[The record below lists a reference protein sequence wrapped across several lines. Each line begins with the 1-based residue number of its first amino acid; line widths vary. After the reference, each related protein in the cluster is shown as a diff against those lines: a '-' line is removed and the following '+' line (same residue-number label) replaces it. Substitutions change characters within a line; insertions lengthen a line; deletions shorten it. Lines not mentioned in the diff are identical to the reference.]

1 MIGQCSEH
9 LFRKQ
14 FSKHLTGGYKDL
26 ILQFTMEKIP
36 EELWTF
42 IGQFLNQEKVIDHLY
57 SRLRLTNENLE
68 HMMNDNISLQ
78 HECDL
83 LNQRM
88 IVLERL
94 QLMQQRQNSRLKR
107 KNIILRSRIDVL
119 EDRTGSRR
127 TTSVLDRSFGDLSP
141 VEVSDSDNETV
152 IVEVSDT
159 DEVDV

>member
-1 MIGQCSEH
+1 MIGRCSEH
-9 LFRKQ
+9 LFSKQ

-26 ILQFTMEKIP
+26 IFQFTMEKIP

-42 IGQFLNQEKVIDHLY
+42 IGQFLNQEKIIDHLY

-127 TTSVLDRSFGDLSP
+127 TGNILDRSFGDLSP
-141 VEVSDSDNETV
+141 VSDSDNETV